1 MHSTDGT
8 PIKPMNSNWISK
20 SCCSILAVVESS
32 DHSLV
37 IVRRVQ
43 TKVRRIRNFHCD
55 LWGPAPVPAVLTTN
69 SGYNLGSI
77 ETSLNVCLK
86 EILIFI
92 LASCICYESK
102 QWFLNLCKLYF
113 GLDLS
118 LLSQRV
124 KNHTAFHGKIRLYYC
139 SVGWEIFCNTIDL
152 FPRVMSDHKLVKANI
167 LISFRLF
174 LSEWNPWNNYQWRR
188 HYIHNCAVIAAL
200 GWPLAAVALSC
211 VGSESKGML
220 RPVKIRHKSEPFILL
235 IISLYSSASTR

>member
-1 MHSTDGT
+1 MSSFHITAIQLSTDHIHSST
-8 PIKPMNSNWISK
+8 CTAQTAHPSNQWTAIESAN

-55 LWGPAPVPAVLTTN
+55 LWGPAPAPAVLTTN
-69 SGYNLGSI
+69 SGYNLAQLRPHSMFV
-77 ETSLNVCLK
+77 LRK
-86 EILIFI
+86 EILIL
-92 LASCICYESK
+92 LALCICYESK
-102 QWFLNLCKLYF
+102 QWFLHLCKLYF
-113 GLDLS
+113 GLILS

-124 KNHTAFHGKIRLYYC
+124 KNHSASHGKIRLHYC

-152 FPRVMSDHKLVKANI
+152 FPRVMSDRKLVKANI

-174 LSEWNPWNNYQWRR
+174 LSEWNPGIIINGGGI
-188 HYIHNCAVIAAL
+188 IHNCAGIVAL

-211 VGSESKGML
+211 
-220 RPVKIRHKSEPFILL
+220 R
-235 IISLYSSASTR
+235 

>member
-1 MHSTDGT
+1 MHSTA
-8 PIKPMNSNWISK
+8 IKPMNSNWISK

-86 EILIFI
+86 EIWIFF
-92 LASCICYESK
+92 ASRICYESK

-113 GLDLS
+113 ELI
-118 LLSQRV
+118 LSQRV
-124 KNHTAFHGKIRLYYC
+124 KNHSASHGKIRLHYC

-152 FPRVMSDHKLVKANI
+152 FPRVMSDRKLVKANI

-188 HYIHNCAVIAAL
+188 HYIHNCAVIAAP

-211 VGSESKGML
+211 VGSESWGML

-235 IISLYSSASTR
+235 IISLHSSASTR